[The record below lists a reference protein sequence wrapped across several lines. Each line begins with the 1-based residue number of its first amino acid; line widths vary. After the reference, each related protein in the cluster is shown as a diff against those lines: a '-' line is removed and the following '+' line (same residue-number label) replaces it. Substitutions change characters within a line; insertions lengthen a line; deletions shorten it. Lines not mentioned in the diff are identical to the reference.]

1 MINRDVTKKSRRKV
15 KAFFLLLMTVCMVF
29 ASSFVT
35 LAVEQSGNE
44 TRINASDLMED
55 QLLALEKD
63 TVLYMDKDLT
73 LTGISGAN
81 FILFI
86 EGSKTL
92 TVDSMGTAINVY
104 ALTAEEGSNLT
115 INCGD
120 REEYS
125 IQTKDSFIF
134 RGANLNIDAYYGMK
148 SSMGDIIIDATQS
161 ATIRTRKDCAY
172 LVESVGKKYEV
183 QGVEVSILEKA
194 EAIKA
199 SELQD
204 NADIVLEGDTVL
216 EMDVEK
222 TLHSIS
228 GEEYRL
234 VVDGPETLKFDTNS
248 CAIRVQNLT
257 VNTDLTVNSTCGNEY
272 SILVE
277 DNFSFNADNL
287 IVDAVFGIK
296 AKKGTISIDANNR
309 VEVYAKKGANIVS
322 EGGAVYIW
330 GQMIWLKNEMQGT
343 DGEGREHGIYASDG
357 VYVIGSGVN
366 NIIVSGTYGIESG
379 SEIRLSGNF
388 TITSYRDAIHAQSAI
403 NLDGYFNVES
413 TCRLKYDQFTDPD
426 MLISIYSRIGTISM
440 EGSKL
445 KVLGERGIRTGGNI
459 VIDCE
464 EIDINAT
471 LANAVT
477 ASSGVSL
484 TADKIRITATY
495 ERYKEHQKD
504 SDTPAFFE
512 SQWMYGRVVQGDTVK
527 IDSQD
532 AVIKGPT
539 PVFADKSVDLRGDIR
554 LNASGYEAGLKCFEG
569 PVYLDGD
576 IGIYMD
582 EEDDCAFGIYAD
594 KSITARGTG
603 LYIKAP
609 LGMYTF
615 GGGIDLDCDTISVK
629 TTAGYGM
636 EALKLPVHI
645 KGGNLNIETAF
656 DRKDAFRGGDCIGIN
671 AKAGVRLDCASAE
684 ILAPVGIQVSDG
696 DVYLNGYSNISV
708 VKKGV
713 YVDTGDI
720 YINGYTHIAMQS
732 GGDYPIRSEKKRI
745 IVNPSLP
752 MIYPN
757 GGNIQAGP
765 GMVLDSEGNIPRY
778 VEFGKEISEIS
789 FSMDVPVEY
798 NIMSNK
804 ADAVYDLTPGCHVK
818 SVDWYEDGEKV
829 VLSGLGNAVREFK
842 GGKKYKAT
850 VLIETDDEYLLGY
863 GFRKDDAIEKT
874 AVVNGENADSM
885 GYMTNGKEVQ
895 VSYDFGTCPTGF
907 YTVNLS
913 VDAPKDGVNPDT
925 SITAEASGYGVRS
938 ANVTWFV
945 SDDGEQYKEMSS
957 GTSFVG
963 GKYYKVSMIVEVPGE
978 NFALG
983 WTRDSVTGELE
994 PRTRAFINEK
1004 QVDLVPVD
1012 GKDHLHYA
1020 EVSYEF
1026 GKCNSS
1032 IIREIEVVG
1041 VTEPVAGEYPNYVA
1055 DVRGTGYH
1063 INTSKNKYE
1072 DIYWKNPPETWYYIR
1087 NGVGWFD
1094 LTEFDWVYEN
1104 DTFISG
1110 HEYQVNVYLN
1120 TDDGYTFYHSN
1131 SNGYYEM
1138 LFTAT
1143 VNGNTAMGNTSG
1155 SSGLYEQ
1162 TIMCNFICGE
1172 PQGGNNSYSVSG
1184 DVTSSGSEIADVTIQ
1199 LYEEKNPSEPAYETT
1214 AVGNDASYM
1223 IAGVA
1228 PGTYTMKV
1236 KKANHVTREYEV
1248 TVVAQNLEL
1257 DAKIHLLGDISG
1269 DGQVNIADNTRMIRH
1284 IKKTKLLTGYE
1295 FEVADI
1301 SGDDQVNIADNTR
1314 MIRHIKKTKLLW

>member
-1 MINRDVTKKSRRKV
+1 MLMVTAVVIGVMPMTGVTAWAAKNGSEKV
-15 KAFFLLLMTVCMVF
+15 
-29 ASSFVT
+29 
-35 LAVEQSGNE
+35 
-44 TRINASDLMED
+44 INASSLQED
-55 QLLALEKD
+55 AALVLERD
-63 TVLYMDKDLT
+63 TVLNMDVNRT
-73 LTGISGAN
+73 LKR
-81 FILFI
+81 I
-86 EGSKTL
+86 EGPSYLLYLEGSGIL
-92 TVDSMGTAINVY
+92 TVDSDECAIDVY
-104 ALTAEEGSNLT
+104 SMTAEEGSNLT
-115 INCGD
+115 VICSD
-120 REEYS
+120 REEYC
-125 IQTKDSFIF
+125 IQTKDTFAF
-134 RGANLNIDAYYGMK
+134 VGANLNIDAYYGIK
-148 SSMGDIIIDATQS
+148 SNLGDIIIDASES
-161 ATIRTRKDCAY
+161 ATISTRKGYAV
-172 LVESVGKKYEV
+172 LVESNDKEYKVR
-183 QGVEVSILEKA
+183 GVEVTLLERK
-194 EAIKA
+194 ETLLA
-199 SELQD
+199 SELD
-204 NADIVLEGDTVL
+204 DHANIVLEDDTILV
-216 EMDVEK
+216 MDEEK
-222 TLHSIS
+222 TLGSIS
-228 GEEYRL
+228 GAEYQL
-234 VVDGPETLKFDTNS
+234 VIEGPNSLTFDTNRS
-248 CAIRVQNLT
+248 AIYVRELD
-257 VNTDLTVNSTCGNEY
+257 VNTDLTVNSSCKNEY
-272 SILVE
+272 SIRVKSDLSV
-277 DNFSFNADNL
+277 NADNL

-296 AKKGTISIDANNR
+296 SDEGLINIDVHDH

-330 GQMIWLKNEMQGT
+330 GQVIWLKNEMQGT
-343 DGEGREHGIYASDG
+343 DGEGREHGIYASNG

-366 NIIVSGTYGIESG
+366 NIVVSGTYGIESG

-388 TITSYRDAIHAQSAI
+388 TITSYRDAIHAQSFI
-403 NLDGYFNVES
+403 NLDGYFDVES
-413 TCRLKYDQFTDPD
+413 TCRLEYDQFTDPD
-426 MLISIYSRIGTISM
+426 EEIYTIYSRIGTITM
-440 EGSKL
+440 KGSKL

-778 VEFGKEISEIS
+778 VEFGSYVN
-789 FSMDVPVEY
+789 DVNFNIDTPVGY
-798 NIMSNK
+798 NIIYTSGRI
-804 ADAVYDLTPGCHVK
+804 VRDLPEGLHVK
-818 SVDWYEDGEKV
+818 TITWYCDGEKMELKYDGTNV
-829 VLSGLGNAVREFK
+829 YE
-842 GGKKYKAT
+842 YKAGKRYKAE
-850 VLIETDDEYLLGY
+850 VLLETDTQYLLGHGY
-863 GFRKDDAIEKT
+863 NSDDTLKNTI
-874 AVVNGENADSM
+874 VVNGDEPLAV
-885 GYMTNGKEVQ
+885 GYTKTGKEIYVT
-895 VSYDFGTCPTGF
+895 YDFGICPTGF
-907 YTVNLS
+907 YAVNLS
-913 VDAPKDGVNPDT
+913 VDAPKDGETPD
-925 SITAEASGYGVRS
+925 IYIDAAASGYGVRS

-945 SDDGEQYKEMSS
+945 SDNGKQYSKMSS
-957 GTSFVG
+957 GTPFVG

-994 PRTRAFINEK
+994 PRTMAFINEK

-1041 VTEPVAGEYPNYVA
+1041 VTEPVAGEKPSYA
-1055 DVRGTGYH
+1055 AGVRGTGYH

-1120 TDDGYTFYHSN
+1120 TDDGYTFYHDKWN
-1131 SNGYYEM
+1131 EM

-1172 PQGGNNSYSVSG
+1172 SQGGGNNSYSVSG

-1199 LYEEKNPSEPAYETT
+1199 LYEEKNSSEPAYETT

-1228 PGTYTMKV
+1228 PGTYMMKV
-1236 KKANHVTREYEV
+1236 SKPNHVEREY
-1248 TVVAQNLEL
+1248 TVVVTDGNVVMEVKICLVG
-1257 DAKIHLLGDISG
+1257 DANTDGKVDFGDLQRLYQHLATENKLVEYALTVANVNADMNVDYGDLQRLYQHLST
-1269 DGQVNIADNTRMIRH
+1269 DN
-1284 IKKTKLLTGYE
+1284 KL
-1295 FEVADI
+1295 F
-1301 SGDDQVNIADNTR
+1301 
-1314 MIRHIKKTKLLW
+1314 